1 MQGFRSGRFQI
12 AVAVS
17 FAVLLA
23 VGTAGCAGSG
33 SATASAT
40 GQGVSDVQIDHDGT
54 DTIVM
59 LMGPDHPVFTAFGQA
74 NPDRIIVDLSS
85 SAAHAI
91 EPIVVNDGLV
101 AEVSVSPYSTGTGD
115 EMTRVEVLLE
125 APADHEVIAVS
136 GGLQVRISADSDAA
150 AFDTSAD
157 WADETQAESFDPW
170 KTDEAEGATDLV
182 DGASEPTPATE
193 FNGLDVEETSDGALL
208 RLRANGLIS
217 SVMTFTLDDP
227 ARLVIDLLELK
238 NAADLSTMEL
248 DSELVSRI
256 RLGEHADKIRV
267 VLDGG
272 SASEPFD
279 GRRLVPTPTGLI
291 VALGRGVEIDEALAM
306 ATEISTVVS
315 TPIEPTE
322 AQETDVAD
330 SWPAESDAA
339 DEMVS
344 DAADEMAANAADEM
358 VSEAA
363 DEMAANAAD
372 EMVSDAAD
380 EMAAN
385 AADEMVSDAADEM
398 VANAADETSDDAAAE
413 AVADADGVTET
424 EADSTATE
432 IAQSDIETDSMAT
445 WVDPVDP
452 VDAPVEELAAWETES
467 DSSADSEMDSS
478 LAAIYGI
485 EFDGQDNRDRIVV
498 LGDAPVEYKLFEPT
512 AETVIISLIK
522 AKIDPEAAVR
532 ITPEPGGPVSLVTA
546 FDQPD
551 MEEPEVRLV
560 VQRAANLEPEISRRG
575 SLLIIDFPHTGG
587 MAVAPPAMTQDQA
600 MGAQAEL
607 GGVPASISSAAD
619 VDDSQWASAG
629 QDPESTPASLES
641 ESSIDLLSPGG
652 LSVDKQYKGRRISL
666 DFKDVDIADV
676 LRLIAEVSEL
686 NVIAGD
692 EVKGTVTVRLV
703 DVPWDQALDVVL
715 LTKGLGF
722 MRIGNILRI
731 APSVEIQQEEEM
743 RLQERRSKERLEDLI
758 VKLQPVNYADVA
770 EVAKMV
776 GQLLTPDRGTV
787 TTDKR
792 TSTLIIKDIPSVI
805 AEATALIKAI
815 DTQTPQV
822 MIEAKIVEANLDF
835 SREFGSVWGLGADP
849 NKMPDNWFYTPTSGP
864 DAFSLNPITA
874 NPTGLMNLTGWLL
887 DDTFNVDLQL
897 QAAEVNGDGKVISS
911 PRVVTLDNSKA
922 SIEQGV
928 SIPFQTFENGDAQLE
943 FVDAVLK
950 LDVTPHITSN
960 KSIIM
965 KISVKRNAPDDS
977 VFTLTGSPAIAKN
990 QVKTETLVKD
1000 GQTLVLG
1007 GIYVIGKS
1015 ERQSGVPY
1023 LNKIPLLGAM
1033 FRNDEVS
1040 DNRKELLIFVTPRI
1054 VMPEED
1060 DV

>member
-1 MQGFRSGRFQI
+1 MLGFRSGRFQI
-12 AVAVS
+12 AVAVA

-33 SATASAT
+33 SSTARASAT
-40 GQGVSDVQIDHDGT
+40 NQGVSDVQIDHDGT
-54 DTIVM
+54 DTIVL
-59 LMGPDHPVFTAFGQA
+59 LMGPDHPVFTAFGQP
-74 NPDRIIVDLSS
+74 NPERIIVDLSS
-85 SAAHAI
+85 NIDHAI
-91 EPIVVNDGLV
+91 EPVTVNDGLV
-101 AEVSVSPYSTGTGD
+101 AEVSVSPYSTGTGG

-125 APADHEVIAVS
+125 APADHEVRSVP
-136 GGLQVRISADSDAA
+136 GGLQVRISADSNAG

-170 KTDEAEGATDLV
+170 GTNETEGPTDVV
-182 DGASEPTPATE
+182 DGAAEPTPATE
-193 FNGLDVEETSDGALL
+193 FTGMDVEETSDGALL
-208 RLRANGLIS
+208 KLRANGLIS

-227 ARLVIDLLELK
+227 ARLVIDLLDLE
-238 NAADLSTMEL
+238 NGADLSTMEL

-256 RLGEHADKIRV
+256 RVGAHADKIRV

-279 GRRLVPTPTGLI
+279 GRRVVPTPTGLI
-291 VALGRGVEIDEALAM
+291 VALGRGVEIDEALAAATDA
-306 ATEISTVVS
+306 ATETM
-315 TPIEPTE
+315 
-322 AQETDVAD
+322 A
-330 SWPAESDAA
+330 DAA
-339 DEMVS
+339 V
-344 DAADEMAANAADEM
+344 
-358 VSEAA
+358 
-363 DEMAANAAD
+363 
-372 EMVSDAAD
+372 
-380 EMAAN
+380 
-385 AADEMVSDAADEM
+385 
-398 VANAADETSDDAAAE
+398 E
-413 AVADADGVTET
+413 AVADADGASESET
-424 EADSTATE
+424 DSAATE
-432 IAQSDIETDSMAT
+432 IAEADAGSDSMAP
-445 WVDPVDP
+445 WVDP
-452 VDAPVEELAAWETES
+452 VDAPVAEFDVSEAES
-467 DSSADSEMDSS
+467 DDSEVSEMDSP

-512 AETVIISLIK
+512 TETLIVSLVK

-546 FDQPD
+546 FDQPE

-560 VQRAANLEPEISRRG
+560 VQRAANLQPQISRRG
-575 SLLIIDFPHTGG
+575 SLLIIDFPHTGD
-587 MAVAPPAMTQDQA
+587 MAAAPPAMTQDQA
-600 MGAQAEL
+600 MGAQADL
-607 GGVPASISSAAD
+607 DGVPASIPSAAD
-619 VDDSQWASAG
+619 VEDSQWASAD
-629 QDPESTPASLES
+629 QDSTATPASLDS
-641 ESSIDLLSPGG
+641 ESSIDVLTPGG
-652 LSVDKQYKGRRISL
+652 LSADKKYKGRRISL

-692 EVKGTVTVRLV
+692 EVKGKVTVRLV

-731 APSVEIQQEEEM
+731 APSIEIQQEEEM

-758 VKLQPVNYADVA
+758 VKLQPVNYADVGQ
-770 EVAKMV
+770 VAKMV
-776 GQLLTPDRGTV
+776 SQLLTPDRGTI
-787 TTDKR
+787 TTDER

-805 AEATALIKAI
+805 AEATALVKAI

-835 SREFGSVWGLGADP
+835 SREFGATWGLGADP
-849 NKMPDNWFYTPTSGP
+849 GKMPDNWLYTPTSGP
-864 DAFSLNPITA
+864 DAFALNPITA
-874 NPTGLMNLTGWLL
+874 NPTGLLNMTGWIL

-965 KISVKRNAPDDS
+965 KISVKRNAPDDT

-1007 GIYVIGKS
+1007 GIYVISKS
-1015 ERQSGVPY
+1015 ERSSGIPY
-1023 LNKIPLLGAM
+1023 LNKIPLLGAL

-1040 DNRKELLIFVTPRI
+1040 DSRKELLVFVTPTI
-1054 VMPEED
+1054 VMPEGD
-1060 DV
+1060 DA